1 MVRRRYKGAGG
12 VSAPGGAPGEV
23 PGGASGGDALRRHPL
38 KELDEEGGGGD
49 EEYSGDGY
57 ARDDVGGGVFARGAA
72 LISRAG
78 EQGATDESSRAC
90 DEGQRAPFA
99 DVCRQ
104 KSERERRG
112 ETNERGDAK
121 ALRRALLRKS
131 RRAHVVVRDKLVKSH
146 SEELRD
152 LFHGVD
158 GGQPAVV
165 LPLGDRRA
173 RHIKLLR
180 KLVLS
185 DPILSSEVF
194 EFFSECHF
202 FLPDAALYSRTSFR
216 FDIILRPIRTFVTTL
231 SVTSAFLTP
240 ATSMWRQPRNKRDGA
255 DMFNLGL
262 DRPILNIYAC
272 VVAQPR
278 PR

>member
-23 PGGASGGDALRRHPL
+23 PGGASGEDALRRHPL
-38 KELDEEGGGGD
+38 KKLDEEGSGGD

-99 DVCRQ
+99 NVCRQ
-104 KSERERRG
+104 KSESERRG

-231 SVTSAFLTP
+231 SVTSARFCT
-240 ATSMWRQPRNKRDGA
+240 RDG
-255 DMFNLGL
+255 
-262 DRPILNIYAC
+262 
-272 VVAQPR
+272 
-278 PR
+278 